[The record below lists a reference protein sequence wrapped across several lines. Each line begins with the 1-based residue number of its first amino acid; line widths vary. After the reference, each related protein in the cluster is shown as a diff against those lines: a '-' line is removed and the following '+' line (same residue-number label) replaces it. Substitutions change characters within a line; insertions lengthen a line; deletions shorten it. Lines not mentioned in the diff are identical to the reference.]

1 MQQETRVRRNTFTNL
16 LPFLAGAISA
26 ALILGACDRPGAHAG
41 AAAANADVAAAR
53 ADPRTAAPMNVEAPH
68 ETAPERPATP
78 LPPREA
84 LADTV
89 ITSRIKSEILGDP
102 AMQGADISVNTDRG
116 VVVLAGLVKTPEQ
129 TAVAS
134 AHAQRQDGVMRV
146 DNHLAN
152 APQ

>member
-1 MQQETRVRRNTFTNL
+1 MQQETRVRRKPFPKVF
-16 LPFLAGAISA
+16 PFLAGALSA
-26 ALILGACDRPGAHAG
+26 ALVLVACDRPASPTTDIASSQ
-41 AAAANADVAAAR
+41 ADTR
-53 ADPRTAAPMNVEAPH
+53 AAAPMNVEAPH
-68 ETAPERPATP
+68 DEAPARTAAP

-102 AMQGADISVNTDRG
+102 AMQGADVSVNTDHG

-146 DNHLAN
+146 DNHLAT
-152 APQ
+152 ALQ

>member
-1 MQQETRVRRNTFTNL
+1 MQQQTRTRRKTFTNL
-16 LPFLAGAISA
+16 LPFLAGAVA
-26 ALILGACDRPGAHAG
+26 AAIVLGACDRPGA
-41 AAAANADVAAAR
+41 R
-53 ADPRTAAPMNVEAPH
+53 ADIAASNLDPQPASPMNVAPPSPRDA
-68 ETAPERPATP
+68 APVRAPTP

-102 AMQGADISVNTDRG
+102 AMQGADVSVNTDRG

-146 DNHLAN
+146 DNHLAT

>member
-1 MQQETRVRRNTFTNL
+1 MPQQHRPVRKPVPKV
-16 LPFLAGAISA
+16 LPFLAGALAA
-26 ALILGACDRPGAHAG
+26 ALVLVACERRAPA
-41 AAAANADVAAAR
+41 ADVATNDAAQ
-53 ADPRTAAPMNVEAPH
+53 RTAAPMNVEAPR
-68 ETAPERPATP
+68 EEYRPQRAPTP

-89 ITSRIKSEILGDP
+89 ITSRIRSEILVDP
-102 AMQGADISVNTDRG
+102 AMQGADVSVNTDHG
-116 VVVLAGLVKTPEQ
+116 VVVLAGLVRTPEQ

-146 DNHLAN
+146 DNHLAT